1 MWINTEAVILAGM
14 FFLGCASKP
23 YPNRGYYQRETG
35 SYAFSG
41 SAIKSAT
48 VASGTSD
55 EGMISFYSDE
65 FDGRKTASGE
75 KFDMHDM
82 TAAHRTFP
90 FGTRLRVTNLDNG
103 KSVEVR
109 VNDRGPFAK
118 GRILDVS
125 LKAAKKLEMVGKGT
139 ARARIEVVN

>member
-1 MWINTEAVILAGM
+1 MAGM
-14 FFLGCASKP
+14 FFLGCTAKP

-41 SAIKSAT
+41 SAIKT
-48 VASGTSD
+48 PPVASGTSD

-75 KFDMHDM
+75 KFDMYDM
-82 TAAHRTFP
+82 TAAHRTYP

-125 LKAAKKLEMVGKGT
+125 LKAAKKLELVGKGT